1 MKVVVTGASGYIG
14 RHVVDALIKMHH
26 EVIAVDMINK
36 GINTDATF
44 LSLDIFSD
52 DIYNKLGRPDA
63 CIHMAWKDGFNHASD
78 AHMGMLS
85 KHYAFIKNMIDGGVK
100 YLSVMGTMHEIGY
113 YEGCVDENTPTNPL
127 SMYGIA
133 KNALRE
139 ASLLLADKSDTA
151 LMWLRAYYILGDDSN
166 NNSIFTKIT
175 QMEHEGKA
183 SFPFVSGKNKYDF
196 IHVDELAKQ
205 IATASTQSEITGII
219 NCCSGKPVSLADKVN
234 EFIEKN
240 HYSIRPDYGK
250 FPERPYDSP
259 AIWGDNTKINLIME
273 KHNDTKQC
281 YAKNI

>member
-36 GINTDATF
+36 GINTDAKF

-133 KNALRE
+133 KNALRQS
-139 ASLLLADKSDTA
+139 SLLLAEKSNTA

-166 NNSIFTKIT
+166 NNSIFSKIT

-196 IHVDELAKQ
+196 INVDELAKQ
-205 IATASTQSEITGII
+205 IAIASTQSEVTGII

-240 HYSIRPDYGK
+240 HFSIRPDYGK

-259 AIWGDNTKINLIME
+259 AIWGDNTKINLMME
-273 KHNDTKQC
+273 KYNGTK
-281 YAKNI
+281 

>member
-139 ASLLLADKSDTA
+139 ASLLLAEKSNTA

-259 AIWGDNTKINLIME
+259 AIWGDNTKINKIMGLN
-273 KHNDTKQC
+273 K
-281 YAKNI
+281 

>member
-139 ASLLLADKSDTA
+139 ASLLLAEKSNTA

-273 KHNDTKQC
+273 KHNDTK
-281 YAKNI
+281 

>member
-139 ASLLLADKSDTA
+139 ASLLLAEKSNTS

-240 HYSIRPDYGK
+240 HFSIRPDYGK

-273 KHNDTKQC
+273 KHNDTK
-281 YAKNI
+281 

>member
-100 YLSVMGTMHEIGY
+100 YLSIMGTMHEIGY

-273 KHNDTKQC
+273 KYNDTK
-281 YAKNI
+281 

>member
-85 KHYAFIKNMIDGGVK
+85 KHYAFIKTIIDGGVI
-100 YLSVMGTMHEIGY
+100 YLCVMGTMHEIGY

-139 ASLLLADKSDTA
+139 ASLLLAEKSDTS

-166 NNSIFTKIT
+166 NNSIFSKIT
-175 QMEHEGKA
+175 QMEHEGKE

-196 IHVDELAKQ
+196 INVDELAKQ

-259 AIWGDNTKINLIME
+259 AIWGDNTKINKIME
-273 KHNDTKQC
+273 SNK
-281 YAKNI
+281 

>member
-259 AIWGDNTKINLIME
+259 AIWGDNTKINKIMGLN
-273 KHNDTKQC
+273 K
-281 YAKNI
+281 

>member
-100 YLSVMGTMHEIGY
+100 YLSIMGTMHEIGY

-166 NNSIFTKIT
+166 NNSIFTKIK

-273 KHNDTKQC
+273 KHNDTK
-281 YAKNI
+281 

>member
-100 YLSVMGTMHEIGY
+100 YLSIMGTMHEIGY

-273 KHNDTKQC
+273 KHNDTK
-281 YAKNI
+281 

>member
-44 LSLDIFSD
+44 LSLDIFLD

-139 ASLLLADKSDTA
+139 ASLLLAEKSNTS

-240 HYSIRPDYGK
+240 HFSIRPDYGK

-273 KHNDTKQC
+273 KHNDTK
-281 YAKNI
+281 

>member
-139 ASLLLADKSDTA
+139 ASLLLAEKSNTS

-273 KHNDTKQC
+273 KHNDTK
-281 YAKNI
+281 

>member
-36 GINTDATF
+36 GINTDAIF

-240 HYSIRPDYGK
+240 HYNIRPDYGK

-259 AIWGDNTKINLIME
+259 AIWGDNTKINKIMGLN
-273 KHNDTKQC
+273 K
-281 YAKNI
+281 

>member
-52 DIYNKLGRPDA
+52 DIYNKLGRPYA

-273 KHNDTKQC
+273 KHNDTK
-281 YAKNI
+281 

>member
-139 ASLLLADKSDTA
+139 ASLLLAEKSNTA

-240 HYSIRPDYGK
+240 HYNIRPDYGK

-259 AIWGDNTKINLIME
+259 AIWGDNTKINKIMGLN
-273 KHNDTKQC
+273 K
-281 YAKNI
+281 

>member
-1 MKVVVTGASGYIG
+1 M
-14 RHVVDALIKMHH
+14 VDALIKMHH

-36 GINTDATF
+36 GINTDAKF

-85 KHYAFIKNMIDGGVK
+85 QHYAFIKNMIDGGVK

-133 KNALRE
+133 KNALRQS
-139 ASLLLADKSDTA
+139 SLLLAEKSNTA

-166 NNSIFTKIT
+166 NNSIFSKIT
-175 QMEHEGKA
+175 QMEHEGKV

-196 IHVDELAKQ
+196 INVDELAKQ
-205 IATASTQSEITGII
+205 IAIASTQSEVTGII

-240 HYSIRPDYGK
+240 HFSIRPDYGK

-259 AIWGDNTKINLIME
+259 AIWGDNAKINLIME
-273 KHNDTKQC
+273 KYNGTK
-281 YAKNI
+281 

>member
-139 ASLLLADKSDTA
+139 ASLLLAEKSNTS

-205 IATASTQSEITGII
+205 IATTSTQSEITGII

-273 KHNDTKQC
+273 KHNDTK
-281 YAKNI
+281 

>member
-85 KHYAFIKNMIDGGVK
+85 KHYAFIKNVIDGGVK

-139 ASLLLADKSDTA
+139 ASLLLAEKSNTS

-240 HYSIRPDYGK
+240 HFSIRPDYGK

-273 KHNDTKQC
+273 KHNDTK
-281 YAKNI
+281 

>member
-166 NNSIFTKIT
+166 NNSIFSKIT

-259 AIWGDNTKINLIME
+259 AIWGDNKKINLIME
-273 KHNDTKQC
+273 KHNDTK
-281 YAKNI
+281 

>member
-36 GINTDATF
+36 GINTDAKF

-85 KHYAFIKNMIDGGVK
+85 QHYTFIKNMIDGGVK

-133 KNALRE
+133 KNALRQS
-139 ASLLLADKSDTA
+139 SLLLAEKSNTA

-166 NNSIFTKIT
+166 NNSIFSKIT

-196 IHVDELAKQ
+196 INVDELAKQ
-205 IATASTQSEITGII
+205 IAVASTQSEVTGII

-240 HYSIRPDYGK
+240 HFSIRPDYGK

-259 AIWGDNTKINLIME
+259 AIWGDNAKINLIME
-273 KHNDTKQC
+273 KYNGTK
-281 YAKNI
+281 

>member
-139 ASLLLADKSDTA
+139 ASLLLAEKSNTS

-259 AIWGDNTKINLIME
+259 AIWGDNTKINLIMV
-273 KHNDTKQC
+273 KHNDTK
-281 YAKNI
+281 

>member
-139 ASLLLADKSDTA
+139 ASLLLAEKSNTS

-196 IHVDELAKQ
+196 INVDELAKQ

-259 AIWGDNTKINLIME
+259 AIWGDNTKINKIMGLN
-273 KHNDTKQC
+273 K
-281 YAKNI
+281 

>member
-219 NCCSGKPVSLADKVN
+219 NCCSGKPVPLADKVN

-273 KHNDTKQC
+273 KHNDTK
-281 YAKNI
+281 